1 MDFNIVT
8 EIIIP
13 ICCYIGGL
21 LFGFVFRMCWERRI
35 SRVTKYDEIVL
46 NNEIDNIKEKLDVY
60 WSIYFKLLICLTG
73 KIQIKKLREMST
85 DLVNMIQMEND
96 VIIKNLEDIVQI
108 IIKNVQ
114 KMDMDDNLLDL
125 ILRFISHVLAYKC
138 LRQINMCKKLPSEFG
153 FPFPDEFTQEITR
166 RTLLVQSKYEEYM
179 GHKYDSEKFKGIE
192 YLNMSLNNTETS
204 NDINNNNNEPEMLR
218 QKSRINADFYKK
230 IDKLKREIPTV
241 FVNINNNHIEPKNY
255 QNKQVNQTDDDDTS
269 VEIDLDDIDLENVL
283 GSVMESVICK
293 YDNEEIE
300 SPKVSAI
307 ESPKVSAIESPK
319 VSAIESPK
327 VSAIESILN
336 FCNQQYNQQF
346 EPAISSTNQSN
357 NLNINS
363 QTNDQTVINIK
374 YIDLEKGD
382 SLDMFNLSSDN
393 KSKQIKQI
401 KKSTDNDD
409 FEESEDFVQNVFDT
423 K

>member
-204 NDINNNNNEPEMLR
+204 NDINNNNGPEMLR
-218 QKSRINADFYKK
+218 QQSRKNADFFKK
-230 IDKLKREIPTV
+230 IEKLKREIPTV
-241 FVNINNNHIEPKNY
+241 FVKINNNHIESKNY

-269 VEIDLDDIDLENVL
+269 VAIDENDIDLENVL
-283 GSVMESVICK
+283 GSVLDSVICK

-307 ESPKVSAIESPK
+307 P
-319 VSAIESPK
+319 
-327 VSAIESILN
+327 
-336 FCNQQYNQQF
+336 
-346 EPAISSTNQSN
+346 STNQSN
-357 NLNINS
+357 NLNS
-363 QTNDQTVINIK
+363 QTNEKTIINIK
-374 YIDLEKGD
+374 DIEIDLEKGD
-382 SLDMFNLSSDN
+382 SLYMFNLSSDN
-393 KSKQIKQI
+393 KSNEIKQI
-401 KKSTDNDD
+401 KKSTDNGD
-409 FEESEDFVQNVFDT
+409 FEEPEDFVQTVIDT
-423 K
+423 NNF